1 MYEIWLAMNIVY
13 EIALD
18 LWPALLP
25 LLLVWL
31 ALLLINRQRLAK
43 VAPSTLLAV
52 AALVGV
58 LAVLALPSLTKSSL
72 ADMGDWVDWAF
83 LLAMA
88 AGFGVAAAALLWPVL
103 AMRPS
108 R

>member
-31 ALLLINRQRLAK
+31 ALLLINRQRLGGLG
-43 VAPSTLLAV
+43 LLAGHGCGLWRGGGGVFV
-52 AALVGV
+52 ACVGHAEALI
-58 LAVLALPSLTKSSL
+58 ALRWK
-72 ADMGDWVDWAF
+72 
-83 LLAMA
+83 
-88 AGFGVAAAALLWPVL
+88 
-103 AMRPS
+103 RC

>member
-52 AALVGV
+52 VALVGV
-58 LAVLALPSLTKSSL
+58 VAVLALPSLTKSSL

-88 AGFGVAAAALLWPVL
+88 AGFGVAAAVFLWPVL
-103 AMRPS
+103 AMRK

>member
-31 ALLLINRQRLAK
+31 AVLLINRQRLGQ
-43 VAPSTLLAV
+43 VAWTTLLAV
-52 AALVGV
+52 AVLVGV
-58 LAVLALPSLTKSSL
+58 VAVLALPSLSKSSL
-72 ADMGDWVDWAF
+72 AEMGYWVDWAN

-88 AGFGVAAAALLWPVL
+88 AGCGVAAAVLLWPVL
-103 AMRPS
+103 AMRRS